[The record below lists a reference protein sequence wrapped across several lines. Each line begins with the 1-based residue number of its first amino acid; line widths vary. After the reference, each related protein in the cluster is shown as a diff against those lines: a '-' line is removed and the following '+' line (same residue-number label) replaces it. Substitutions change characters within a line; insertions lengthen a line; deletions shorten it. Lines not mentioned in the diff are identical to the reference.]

1 MLEIY
6 VDRLHLS
13 GAGFFLMFRCLA
25 ILIFS
30 SSIVTGGFFYL
41 FLSSIVFISMSVRL
55 LLRVVANSTVFR
67 RALRPGSSEI
77 KLLAEI
83 RGCQF

>member
-1 MLEIY
+1 
-6 VDRLHLS
+6 
-13 GAGFFLMFRCLA
+13 MFRCLA

-55 LLRVVANSTVFR
+55 LLRVVANSTV
-67 RALRPGSSEI
+67 LGSSEVVMI
-77 KLLAEI
+77 DLAEI